1 MCPIILSIP
10 VIKKL
15 VLIIYIPKRVLRL
28 QKYLSEASNSKSSTE
43 NLNYDPINNNYWDNN
58 RGINEEQADER
69 VPVYFLG

>member
-1 MCPIILSIP
+1 MQMCPIILSIP

-15 VLIIYIPKRVLRL
+15 VLIIYTPKRVLRL

-58 RGINEEQADER
+58 HGINEE
-69 VPVYFLG
+69 